1 MLLSRHTKR
10 REFITLLSG
19 AAAWPFAARAQQQAT
34 LPVVGMLRSTRA
46 EGFANLMEALRAG
59 LSQSGYDVGRNVAIE
74 YRWADDQPDRL
85 PALVAEL
92 IRKPV
97 AVIVSNTQ
105 AALAAKAATATVP
118 IVFVT
123 GTDPIR
129 EGLVTSFNRPGGN
142 VTGISFLSHGSAG
155 KRLELLR
162 QLVPGA
168 ATIAV
173 LVDPRTDEGIVERRD
188 VEVAAQG
195 VGQRLFVVEIRA
207 DRDLEPAFASMVE
220 QKAGALFIGAG
231 AYFGSRLRLL
241 ASLAVR
247 HGVPAAHAQCEFVMA
262 GGLMSYGTSFTDAYR
277 QGGIYAGRILKGE
290 NPADLPVQQAAK
302 FEFIINLATAKALG
316 LAVPMHIH
324 ATADE
329 VIE

>member
-1 MLLSRHTKR
+1 MQFDQLKR
-10 REFITLLSG
+10 REFITLLG
-19 AAAWPFAARAQQQAT
+19 AVAWPLAARAQQQAT

-123 GTDPIR
+123 GTDPIGD
-129 EGLVTSFNRPGGN
+129 GLVTSFNRPG
-142 VTGISFLSHGSAG
+142 VTGISFLSRGSPG

-168 ATIAV
+168 NCTVAHGSPSGSVHNHGRPILEARPT
-173 LVDPRTDEGIVERRD
+173 RTAIRRS
-188 VEVAAQG
+188 AS
-195 VGQRLFVVEIRA
+195 RA
-207 DRDLEPAFASMVE
+207 
-220 QKAGALFIGAG
+220 
-231 AYFGSRLRLL
+231 
-241 ASLAVR
+241 
-247 HGVPAAHAQCEFVMA
+247 C
-262 GGLMSYGTSFTDAYR
+262 
-277 QGGIYAGRILKGE
+277 
-290 NPADLPVQQAAK
+290 
-302 FEFIINLATAKALG
+302 
-316 LAVPMHIH
+316 
-324 ATADE
+324 
-329 VIE
+329 